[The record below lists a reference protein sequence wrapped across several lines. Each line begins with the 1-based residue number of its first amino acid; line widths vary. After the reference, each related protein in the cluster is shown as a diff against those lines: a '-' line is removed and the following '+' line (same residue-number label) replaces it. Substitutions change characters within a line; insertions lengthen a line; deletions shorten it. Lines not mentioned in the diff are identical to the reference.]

1 MLKGKE
7 RREIKGYTGNTR
19 MGRTEY
25 DM

>member
-19 MGRTEY
+19 MVRTEY